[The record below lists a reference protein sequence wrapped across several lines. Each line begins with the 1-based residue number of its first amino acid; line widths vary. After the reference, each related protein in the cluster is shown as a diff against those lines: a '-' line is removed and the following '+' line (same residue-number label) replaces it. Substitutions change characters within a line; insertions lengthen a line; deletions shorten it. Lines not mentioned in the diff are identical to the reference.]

1 MYINLKDFKHKI
13 IIEIAS
19 SEKINGIPVTTWND
33 FCKCRA
39 KIINNITT
47 EQDNGQE
54 IISRDNKKLYIRY
67 SKQLD
72 TMEQNIKS
80 KKYRLTYNGKAYNI
94 LSFSNVQEENK
105 YFEIITERVGTLI

>member
-1 MYINLKDFKHKI
+1 MYINLRDFRHKI
-13 IIEIAS
+13 IIQTS
-19 SEKINGIPVTTWND
+19 TSKKVNGISVVTWID

-39 KIINNITT
+39 KIINNIST

-54 IISRDNKKLYIRY
+54 VISRDNKKFYIRY

-94 LSFSNVQEENK
+94 LSFSNVQEECK
-105 YFEIITERVGTLI
+105 YFEIITERIGTLL

>member
-1 MYINLKDFKHKI
+1 MHGTIKGAIYGDNVG
-13 IIEIAS
+13 
-19 SEKINGIPVTTWND
+19 NGRLFTIDD

-39 KIINNITT
+39 KIINNIST

-54 IISRDNKKLYIRY
+54 VISRDNKKFYIRY

-80 KKYRLTYNGKAYNI
+80 KKYRKKTCIFYL
-94 LSFSNVQEENK
+94 
-105 YFEIITERVGTLI
+105 